1 MAQTI
6 PHWMKDMVKAA
17 VDRELD
23 ARGYVK
29 TKDEESP
36 YAELEDLSL
45 LVFVTYKQACKEFG
59 VDYDDSWKVDYKD
72 LPVQNRSFLNGIC
85 KVIIDKYYV
94 LKRR

>member
-6 PHWMKDMVKAA
+6 PHWMKDMVKVA

-23 ARGYVK
+23 ERGYPK
-29 TKDEESP
+29 LRDEESP
-36 YAELEDLSL
+36 YVELEDLSL